1 MSRSKQESYRIY
13 GSPERQA
20 FVRSLG
26 CLIDGSEP
34 ELAHTRTGGMGRKA
48 DAETIVPLCHAHH
61 SELHQHGVKTF
72 EQSWGVDLQATAA
85 WIEAK
90 WQSRVTSTQLTD

>member
-34 ELAHTRTGGMGRKA
+34 ELAHTRSGGMGRKA
-48 DAETIVPLCHAHH
+48 DAETIVPLCRQHH

-72 EQSWGVDLQATAA
+72 EQSWGVDLHATAA
-85 WIEAK
+85 YIEEK
-90 WQSRVTSTQLTD
+90 WKERGG